1 MSKTRKGADEDEL
14 SPLDIKVYALLLESK
29 EPLSVRDIAR
39 LLDVSPSTV
48 HYHVKKLKKLG
59 LIRDSEEGYVVASK
73 VTLEDYIVIGR
84 KIVPR
89 LIVYSFF
96 FLGLLLGQL
105 VVVLHRGEFTVDS
118 FVAITASLTAFTLLL
133 LEGYR
138 LRKKILT

>member
-1 MSKTRKGADEDEL
+1 MSEARKSADDEL
-14 SPLDIKVYALLLESK
+14 SPLDMKVYALLLESK

-59 LIRDSEEGYVVASK
+59 LIKDSEEGYVVVSK
-73 VTLEDYIVIGR
+73 VTLKDYIVIGK

-105 VVVLHRGEFTVDS
+105 FVVLHRGEFTVDS
-118 FVAITASLTAFTLLL
+118 FVAIMASLTAFILLF

-138 LRKKILT
+138 LRKKVLT